1 MSFTLSL
8 LSRDVMSLF
17 ASSFPI
23 LVSFLLLLPF
33 SFSFGHLEGEKEM
46 TSFFL
51 SLLLDPKLSMA
62 ENRERATEG
71 EREMPKETF
80 CGPNEGAKSAVSLS
94 PASSTAKNRARDS
107 P

>member
-33 SFSFGHLEGEKEM
+33 SFSFGHLEGETEM

-62 ENRERATEG
+62 EKRESDGGRERDA
-71 EREMPKETF
+71 
-80 CGPNEGAKSAVSLS
+80 
-94 PASSTAKNRARDS
+94 
-107 P
+107 